1 MPRQSKTFRFKQF
14 AIEQDQCAMKIGTD
28 GVLLGA
34 WFAVEGAQRVLDIGT
49 GTGLIALMAAQRNAS
64 AHLVAVELDASAARQ
79 AAANAASSPFADRI
93 IVSQCAIQ
101 DYTSDHLFDV
111 IVSNPPFYSAHVKSP
126 DAQRALARHEDQLS
140 VSDLF
145 QAASRF
151 MSLTGTFSLIWPID
165 RQAEVKSVAHQF
177 GLYSVRTWQVHPNH
191 EKPAHRLLLSYSK
204 QPMSCENGTLTLE
217 GAKRGQYTSAYRHLV
232 SDFYL
237 GM

>member
-1 MPRQSKTFRFKQF
+1 MARQSKTFRFKQF

-34 WFAVEGAQRVLDIGT
+34 WIDVEGAQRILDIGT

-64 AHLVAVELDASAARQ
+64 AHVVAVELDVAAASQ

-111 IVSNPPFYSAHVKSP
+111 IVSNPPFYTAHVKSP
-126 DAQRALARHEDQLS
+126 DAQRALARHED
-140 VSDLF
+140 
-145 QAASRF
+145 
-151 MSLTGTFSLIWPID
+151 SLTAAELFRAAERLLARAGVFSLIWP
-165 RQAEVKSVAHQF
+165 AEGESMLCAIAHEF
-177 GLYSVRTWQVHPNH
+177 GLHCIRSWKVYPNSQ
-191 EKPAHRLLLSYSK
+191 KSAHRVLLSFSR
-204 QPMSCENGTLTLE
+204 QPAPCDEGELTLE
-217 GAKRGQYTSAYRHLV
+217 GEERGIYTEPYRALV
-232 SDFYL
+232 RLFYL